1 MAAVF
6 FDQVGPQAMGSRLRQ
21 ISERFTI
28 EARRVYERYDV
39 GLEPKW
45 FPVFQTLADDED
57 GLSTSD
63 LARRVGHSHASVSQI
78 TAAMSRSG
86 LIASTRSEKDAR
98 VNVIRLSR
106 KGRSLVP
113 ALREQCEDVGEAIEE
128 LLAESSQNLWTAV
141 AEMETLLE
149 RRSLFDRIKEC
160 HRRREAEH
168 VRMVDFR
175 PVHAEMFR
183 TLNLAWI
190 EQFFGVEASDRRLLD
205 DPVGQIIEPGGAILM
220 TEYRGD
226 IVGTCALIRMGG
238 ERFELAK
245 MAVDA
250 SVRGKGIGL
259 LLGRAVLAKA
269 RELGARSVYLESNT
283 VLEPAITLYRKLGF
297 QQMFGGPSPYT
308 RCNIQM
314 EVELDPAD

>member
-21 ISERFTI
+21 VSERFTD
-28 EARRVYERYDV
+28 EARRIYRLYDV

-45 FPVFQTLADDED
+45 FPVFQTLADDEH

-63 LARRVGHSHASVSQI
+63 LARRVGHTHASVSQI

-86 LIASTRSEKDAR
+86 LVTSTRSEEDAR
-98 VNVIRLSR
+98 INVIRLSPE
-106 KGRSLVP
+106 GRRLVP
-113 ALREQCEDVGEAIEE
+113 ALRKQCEDVSEAIEE
-128 LLAESSQNLWTAV
+128 LLAESSQNLWAAL

-149 RRSLFDRIKEC
+149 RRSLFDRIKE
-160 HRRREAEH
+160 RYRGREAEH

-175 PVHAEMFR
+175 PEHAEAFR

-190 EQFFGVEASDRRLLD
+190 EQWFGVEESDLKLID
-205 DPVGQIIEPGGAILM
+205 DPIGQIIEPGGAILM

-226 IVGTCALIRMGG
+226 IVGTCALIPMDGK
-238 ERFELAK
+238 RFELAK
-245 MAVDA
+245 MAVDE

-297 QQMFGGPSPYT
+297 QQVFGGPSPYS

-314 EVELDPAD
+314 EIDLEPVV